1 MITYHVSCFECSG
14 EYGIDAIE
22 DGRVVKSTAEISE
35 SREDMQR
42 LADMCNKL
50 KLELCHLDDVVEDYL
65 TDFCI

>member
-1 MITYHVSCFECSG
+1 MITYQVSCFERSG

-22 DGRVVKSTAEISE
+22 DGRVVKSTAGITKN
-35 SREDMQR
+35 REDMQR
-42 LADMCNKL
+42 LADMCNRL